1 MSDAVLCF
9 NEVVTPGDEPL
20 MHGVNLVHEVNL
32 ANPDVGVTAVA
43 TGKHS
48 RARIWSPSYDVLLYD
63 ESNTNTH
70 VLHLRKSVLRALRQL
85 GNIILARR
93 SQLARS
99 E

>member
-63 ESNTNTH
+63 ESNTN
-70 VLHLRKSVLRALRQL
+70 
-85 GNIILARR
+85 
-93 SQLARS
+93 
-99 E
+99 